1 MPPRSVWTAVAAY
14 LAVVLALAA
23 VGAVI
28 TKLNTKPAPVQP
40 IGVCVVTDPYAFG
53 TDGGG
58 PYAAVRSV
66 TAPVRRDG
74 VLSCTEGQFVSVAAK

>member
-1 MPPRSVWTAVAAY
+1 MRRAWTGIVAG
-14 LAVVLALAA
+14 LAFLLALIA
-23 VGAVI
+23 VGYATTAMREPDPAVEP
-28 TKLNTKPAPVQP
+28 L
-40 IGVCVVTDPYAFG
+40 GVCVVTDPYAFG

-74 VLSCTEGQFVSVAAK
+74 VLSCSEGQFVSVQAK